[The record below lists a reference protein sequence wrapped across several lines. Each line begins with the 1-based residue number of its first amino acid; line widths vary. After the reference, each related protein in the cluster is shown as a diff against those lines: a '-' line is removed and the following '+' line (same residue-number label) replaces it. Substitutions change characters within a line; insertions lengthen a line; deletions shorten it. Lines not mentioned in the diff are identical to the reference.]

1 MSEKFHSTHTGS
13 IVSHKAELTIDDLC
27 TACGLSKDKVVTYV
41 AEGIIEPQGDATVE
55 WRFSQTTIVE
65 LHRAKRLEQDLGLN
79 EAGIALAFD
88 LLSQID
94 DLKRRLAHFDQDDQR
109 GFTTDIE

>member
-1 MSEKFHSTHTGS
+1 MSEKPQSAHTGT
-13 IVSHKAELTIDDLC
+13 IVTSKAELTIDDLC
-27 TACGLSKDKVVTYV
+27 TACGLSKEKIVTYV
-41 AEGIIEPQGDATVE
+41 AEGFIEPEGEAIVE
-55 WRFSQTTIVE
+55 WRFSKTTIVE

-94 DLKRRLAHFDQDDQR
+94 DLKRRLAHFEQDDQKK
-109 GFTTDIE
+109 FPTDIL